1 MPRHPCNKQL
11 RLSSRM
17 NQDYI
22 YVVMHSHSCLTNKG
36 AASTTK
42 GSSYNLGPERLCL
55 IDFDSQNEEFYGSIS
70 GRFYTRICI
79 IRPKQSRLPT
89 MHGGTKY
96 SPENSLTKISLQT
109 IRRKDCTCTC
119 KFILKLCATRGRTKK
134 TRTYVPD

>member
-1 MPRHPCNKQL
+1 M
-11 RLSSRM
+11 
-17 NQDYI
+17 Y
-22 YVVMHSHSCLTNKG
+22 
-36 AASTTK
+36 
-42 GSSYNLGPERLCL
+42 
-55 IDFDSQNEEFYGSIS
+55 FDSQNEEFYGSIS
-70 GRFYTRICI
+70 GRFYIRICI

-119 KFILKLCATRGRTKK
+119 TFIIENVCHTWTYKK